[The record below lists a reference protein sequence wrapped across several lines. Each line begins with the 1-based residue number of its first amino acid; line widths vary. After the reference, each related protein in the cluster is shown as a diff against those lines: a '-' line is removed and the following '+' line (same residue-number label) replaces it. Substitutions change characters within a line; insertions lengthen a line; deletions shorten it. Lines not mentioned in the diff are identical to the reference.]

1 MHKVFLFAILT
12 GTCVFMAGIALA
24 QVSALTVAVDGM
36 ACPFCAFGVEKRLKT
51 VKGVAAVAV
60 NMQAG
65 TASLKAGEGESIH
78 FHEVPNAVKDAGFTA
93 GTMRITA
100 SGVIEESDTGL
111 VLRYDGPPLPIVAA
125 SNELAA
131 RLRDGADRGATVV
144 LHGVLEKKKA
154 DWVLRLETIELAP

>member
-1 MHKVFLFAILT
+1 MPKVFLFAILA
-12 GTCVFMAGIALA
+12 GSCIFMTAIAQA

-65 TASLKAGEGESIH
+65 TASLKAGEGESIY
-78 FHEVPNAVKDAGFTA
+78 FQGVPEAVKDAGFTA
-93 GTMRITA
+93 GTMRIKI
-100 SGVIEESDTGL
+100 SGVIEKSITGMA
-111 VLRYDGPPLPIVAA
+111 LRYDGPPLPLAA
-125 SNELAA
+125 ANNEMAA

-154 DWVLRLETIELAP
+154 DWVLQAETIELAP